1 MAKSKLKP
9 LLPSL
14 RERKRYLAYEIISKE
29 KLDLFA
35 DVNDISEALT
45 WAAEDY
51 LGDIGM
57 AEAGIMILKDKYNPK
72 KQRGLIRA
80 AHKSIDSLR
89 AALAFISSIDNND
102 VVVRSV
108 GVSGIMKK
116 AYDNYVAG

>member
-29 KLDLFA
+29 SLNLF
-35 DVNDISEALT
+35 VNVDEISEALT
-45 WAAEDY
+45 WGAQDY

-57 AEAGIMILKDKYNPK
+57 ADAGLIILKDKYDPK
-72 KQRGLIRA
+72 SQKGLIRA
-80 AHKSIDSLR
+80 AHKSIDNLR
-89 AALAFISSIDNND
+89 AALTFISAIGNED
-102 VVVRSV
+102 VIVRSV

>member
-14 RERKRYLAYEIISKE
+14 RERKRYLAYEIISTE
-29 KLDLFA
+29 KLDIFA
-35 DVNDISEALT
+35 DVNEISEALT
-45 WAAEDY
+45 WAAQDY

-57 AEAGIMILKDKYNPK
+57 ADAGIMILKDKYDSK
-72 KQRGLIRA
+72 KQKGLIRA
-80 AHKSIDSLR
+80 AHKSVDSIK
-89 AALAFISSIDNND
+89 AALAFISSIGNHD
-102 VVVRSV
+102 VIVRSV